1 MTKNYARNVDT
12 GEIRF
17 FETWS
22 PAIIPN
28 HELDSWAFFEL
39 PAGAI
44 ASKFRGRLI
53 GESSDLRAE
62 RLGLPVVKT
71 LEDLS

>member
-12 GEIRF
+12 SEVRF

-22 PAIIPN
+22 PSIIPPG
-28 HELDSWAFFEL
+28 ELERWAFFEL
-39 PAGAI
+39 PAGA
-44 ASKFRGRLI
+44 APSKFRGRLI

-62 RLGLPVVKT
+62 RLGQPVTKSI
-71 LEDLS
+71 EELS